1 MPPVDD
7 GYLWRWRG
15 DEGWRFWCVGFF
27 LDECSD
33 RHGEVMDA
41 ARDSTEVEVRLSQ
54 CVYRDRRM

>member
-1 MPPVDD
+1 
-7 GYLWRWRG
+7 LCRCRG